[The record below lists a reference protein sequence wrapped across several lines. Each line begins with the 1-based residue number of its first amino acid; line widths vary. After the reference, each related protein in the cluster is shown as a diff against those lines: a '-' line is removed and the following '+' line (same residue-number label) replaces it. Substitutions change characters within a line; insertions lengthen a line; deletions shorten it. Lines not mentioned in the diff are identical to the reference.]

1 MGRVIRLC
9 AFALVCLLAACRRA
23 PDSPRLPPG
32 PASRLQPILR
42 FRPPADGL
50 LTDPQIDRYLR
61 ARRAAK
67 GRSEQDAAT
76 AVGADPE
83 EFAWVR
89 TRIVE
94 AVAALEEKRV
104 RAAAD
109 ETYARTVAAVKE
121 TRKSVKDRETL
132 RSMDEQIAG
141 LERERASVRRPPSL
155 SPAIAANARRVAARR
170 AEIDAV
176 AP

>member
-1 MGRVIRLC
+1 MGRVLLLC
-9 AFALVCLLAACRRA
+9 ACALVCLLAACRRA
-23 PDSPRLPPG
+23 PDSARVPPG

-42 FRPPADGL
+42 FRPPTDGL
-50 LTDPQIDRYLR
+50 LTDAQIHRYLR
-61 ARRAAK
+61 VRRAAK
-67 GRSEQDAAT
+67 GRSEQDASR
-76 AVGADPE
+76 AVGVDPE

-89 TRIVE
+89 TRVVE
-94 AVAALEEKRV
+94 GVAALEERRV

-109 ETYARTVAAVKE
+109 ETYARTVAALKE

-132 RSMDEQIAG
+132 RSIDEQISG
-141 LERERASVRRPPSL
+141 LERERASVRRPPPL
-155 SPAIAANARRVAARR
+155 APAIAANARRVASHR